1 MAPARK
7 RLFHTASDADIKRGE
22 VSDVYFQRTVEIL
35 AARGDRKRVKAEVY
49 LKSLP
54 EDWHWGVLAG
64 IEEVA
69 GLLEGLPVDVVGD
82 GRGHPLRAVPAGLA
96 DRRHVRRVGPV
107 RDGAARAALPG
118 LRHRH
123 QGGALQEGGGRA
135 AGHLVRRAAHAPRRW
150 RP

>member
-7 RLFHTASDADIKRGE
+7 RLFHTASDADIKAGE

-35 AARGDRKRVKAEVY
+35 AARGDRKRVKAEIY

-69 GLLEGLPVDVVGD
+69 GPS
-82 GRGHPLRAVPAGLA
+82 
-96 DRRHVRRVGPV
+96 
-107 RDGAARAALPG
+107 
-118 LRHRH
+118 
-123 QGGALQEGGGRA
+123 
-135 AGHLVRRAAHAPRRW
+135 
-150 RP
+150 

>member
-7 RLFHTASDADIKRGE
+7 RLFHTASDADIKAGE

-35 AARGDRKRVKAEVY
+35 AARGDRKRVKAEIY

-69 GLLEGLPVDVVGD
+69 GLLEGLPVNVLAMDEGLLFA
-82 GRGHPLRAVPAGLA
+82 PYQPILRI
-96 DRRHVRRVGPV
+96 
-107 RDGAARAALPG
+107 
-118 LRHRH
+118 
-123 QGGALQEGGGRA
+123 EGTYVEWA
-135 AGHLVRRAAHAPRRW
+135 Q
-150 RP
+150 